1 MEKMPDHWIVI
12 NKPESRRS
20 VDMNRRSLT
29 GAALCFVAAA
39 SWGAMFPVAHAA
51 FVHLDPFYFTMIR
64 YGTVTLLLMAALL
77 WKEGRRAFRFEGNGG
92 RLWFYGTMA
101 FAVYNLLIFLGQDW
115 KGEPGIM
122 AASVGEALM
131 PMISV
136 AIGWLFFRKKTH
148 PFTVGC
154 VLAALAGAFLVITKG
169 HFAAFFAAAEQVVP
183 SLFILLAV
191 TGWVLYT
198 MGAGRFPGWSA
209 LRYSTLSCM
218 LGTATAGAVTA
229 VMTLAGA
236 AAVPSAGDVAAAAP
250 HMLFMIAFPGFIAL
264 LGWNAGVKR
273 LSPLSG
279 LLFINF
285 VPVTTIAVSLFQG
298 HAVTGFDVAGT
309 GLIILALLSQYIF
322 ASRTGR
328 EAAAGKAAVGETA
341 CGETAAGKAGGVT
354 IVGKTAAGETAGRTP
369 GQAASVQTAVQAK
382 VTAAVRAITH

>member
-1 MEKMPDHWIVI
+1 MEKMPDDWIVNI
-12 NKPESRRS
+12 QPESRRS
-20 VDMNRRSLT
+20 VDVNRRSLT

-39 SWGAMFPVAHAA
+39 SWGAMFPAAHAA
-51 FVHLDPFYFTMIR
+51 FVHLDPFYFTIIR
-64 YGTVTLLLMAALL
+64 YGTVTLLLMATLL

-115 KGEPGIM
+115 MGEPGIM

-131 PMISV
+131 PMIAV
-136 AIGWLFFRKKTH
+136 AIGWLFFRQKTH
-148 PFTVGC
+148 PFTLGC
-154 VLAALAGAFLVITKG
+154 VLAALAGALLVMTKG
-169 HFAAFFAAAEQVVP
+169 RFAAFFAAAEQVIP
-183 SLFILLAV
+183 SLFILVAV

-229 VMTLAGA
+229 GMTLAGA

-279 LLFINF
+279 LLFINV

-298 HAVTGFDVAGT
+298 HEVTWSDLAGT
-309 GLIILALLSQYIF
+309 GLITAALLSRYLF
-322 ASRTGR
+322 ASRI
-328 EAAAGKAAVGETA
+328 EKKPAS
-341 CGETAAGKAGGVT
+341 
-354 IVGKTAAGETAGRTP
+354 GRTP
-369 GQAASVQTAVQAK
+369 AEEPARPPRPALRRMPDPAPQGAPDGNSRAFRPQMPSAAP
-382 VTAAVRAITH
+382 